1 MKAMPRAILL
11 LAATVSLAGVARA
24 TVWVGENAVK
34 PTLRVDAR
42 GTAEVKFVSGGRP
55 DTVIVPARGQLYH
68 GGSLSG
74 PDVSKRVSTPKV
86 PFAVVVKRTPDG
98 RLWALQ
104 RMQVKP
110 GGPLDLHLA
119 RWRGEP
125 TKIELASDG
134 VSLEGRATFNGRG
147 VSGRSYTLEGKRPR
161 VYVYLDYYAGG
172 TWRRMLGVAPRA
184 DGRFAV
190 SLRPAWLTARRYRA
204 TMIGPNV
211 GSSFA
216 PDAETIIS
224 AP

>member
-1 MKAMPRAILL
+1 MKLLL
-11 LAATVSLAGVARA
+11 LAAMVALAGTAQA
-24 TVWVGENAVK
+24 SVWVGENAAK
-34 PTLRVDAR
+34 PTLRVDAK
-42 GTAEVKFVSGGRP
+42 GTAEVKLVSGGRP

-74 PDVSKRVSTPKV
+74 PDVSRRVSVPKL
-86 PFAVVVKRTPDG
+86 PNAVVVKRTPDG

-110 GGPLDLHLA
+110 GAPIDLHLA

-125 TKIELASDG
+125 TTIELA
-134 VSLEGRATFNGRG
+134 VEGDRLTGQAMFAGKG
-147 VSGRSYTLEGKRPR
+147 VSGRSYTLEGTRPR
-161 VYVYLDYYAGG
+161 IYVYLDYFAGG

-190 SLRPAWLTARRYRA
+190 SLRPAWQQASRYRA
-204 TMIGPNV
+204 TMHGPNIGV
-211 GSSFA
+211 SFA
-216 PDAETIIS
+216 PDAETVIP